1 VARMGRRPGGG
12 DTRAEVL
19 LAARRQFAT
28 KGYRGAT
35 IRGIA
40 AAAEVDPALVHHYF
54 GTKRQ
59 LFVAA
64 VEFPIDPAQVVAA
77 AAAGTPDGVGER
89 IARTLLQLWGTDEGR
104 TTMQS
109 MLRSALSD
117 DDLLGVLREFI
128 LETVLL
134 PLVDRFSPD
143 RRPLRATLLASQI
156 MGLAMARYVAKLE
169 PLASADE
176 ETVIAW
182 VGPTLQRYLVED
194 LTEGQR
200 APSSPLEPHTPFL
213 NER

>member
-19 LAARRQFAT
+19 LAARRQFAS

-64 VEFPIDPAQVVAA
+64 VEFPIDPARVVAA

-117 DDLLGVLREFI
+117 DDLLGVLREFV

-156 MGLAMARYVAKLE
+156 MGLAMARYVAELE

-176 ETVIAW
+176 ETVVAW

-194 LTEGQR
+194 LREVPR
-200 APSSPLEPHTPFL
+200 SPSSLEPSSPFL

>member
-19 LAARRQFAT
+19 LAARRQFAS

-64 VEFPIDPAQVVAA
+64 VEFPIDPAHVVAA

-117 DDLLGVLREFI
+117 DDLLGVLREFV

-176 ETVIAW
+176 ETVVAW

-194 LTEGQR
+194 LREVPR
-200 APSSPLEPHTPFL
+200 SPSALEPSTPFL